1 MTYHDDTIA
10 AVASAAQGAAR
21 GIVRVSGHQA
31 SAVVA
36 KVFQC
41 AKPFDP
47 VDVPRATSVVGAVRI
62 ESLELPCRLYFW
74 PTSKSFTGEPVA
86 EFHTIGS
93 PPLLEGLLETLRRAG
108 ARMARPGE
116 FTLRAFLAGRIDL
129 TQAEAVLGVIDARSE
144 GELRGALEQL
154 AGGLGGP
161 LRRLR
166 DELLDLLAHLEAG
179 LDFADE
185 KIEFITKQELLDQ
198 LDRATA
204 TVNTVASR
212 LSDRDVQD
220 ALPRLVLVGPPNAG
234 KSSLFNAL
242 SQESRALVA
251 DIPGT
256 TRDYLTARL
265 DLDGVACELVDTAG
279 LDDELRA
286 SPLETASQ
294 RQTSMAAQRADVV
307 IVCRDASQAS
317 SSAAPEPASS
327 AEHRITVWTKSDLAP
342 DTPRPPKTF
351 ATSAVTGAGL
361 TELRAA
367 LRALAAEG
375 STQGATGVRATA
387 ARCRGSLDEAATA
400 LARAR
405 QIAALA
411 TSEELVAA
419 ELRVALA
426 ALGEVV
432 GAVYTND
439 LLDRIFSRFCI
450 GK

>member
-1 MTYHDDTIA
+1 MPYHDDTIA
-10 AVASAAQGAAR
+10 AIASAAQGAAR
-21 GIVRVSGHQA
+21 GMVRVSGRQVA
-31 SAVVA
+31 AVVA
-36 KVFQC
+36 RVFR
-41 AKPFDP
+41 AAEPYDP
-47 VDVPRATSVVGAVRI
+47 GAIRRATSLAGAVRI
-62 ESLELPCRLYFW
+62 DPLELPCRLYFW
-74 PTSKSFTGEPVA
+74 PTSKSYSGEPVA

-93 PPLLEGLLETLRRAG
+93 PPLLEALLEALRRAG

-116 FTLRAFLAGRIDL
+116 FTLRAFLAGRLDL
-129 TQAEAVLGVIDARSE
+129 TQAEAVLGVIDARSDA
-144 GELRGALEQL
+144 ELRGALEQL

-185 KIEFITKQELLDQ
+185 EIEFITRRELLDH

-204 TVNTVASR
+204 TVNEVASR

-242 SQESRALVA
+242 TQGSRSLVA

-279 LDDELRA
+279 LEA
-286 SPLETASQ
+286 ASASSPLETAAQ
-294 RQTSMAAQRADVV
+294 RQTSLAAQRADVL
-307 IVCRDASQAS
+307 IVCQDASLAA
-317 SSAAPEPASS
+317 SSAASRPGCN
-327 AEHRITVWTKSDLAP
+327 AERQVSVWTKCDLAQDLSLP
-342 DTPRPPKTF
+342 TGAF
-351 ATSAVTGAGL
+351 ATSTFSGAGL
-361 TELRAA
+361 SELRAA
-367 LRALAAEG
+367 LRAFASEG
-375 STQGATGVRATA
+375 APQSASGVRATA
-387 ARCRGSLDEAATA
+387 VRCRGSLDEASAA

-405 QIAALA
+405 QIAVA

-432 GAVYTND
+432 GTVYTDD

>member
-10 AVASAAQGAAR
+10 AIASAAQGAAR
-21 GIVRVSGHQA
+21 GLVRVSGHQVA
-31 SAVVA
+31 AVVA
-36 KVFQC
+36 QVFC
-41 AKPFDP
+41 TAEPFDP
-47 VDVPRATSVVGAVRI
+47 VAIRRATSLAGAVRI
-62 ESLELPCRLYFW
+62 DALELPCRLYFW
-74 PTSKSFTGEPVA
+74 PTKSYTGEPVA

-93 PPLLEGLLETLRRAG
+93 PPLLEALLEALRRAG

-116 FTLRAFLAGRIDL
+116 FTLRAFLAGRLDL
-129 TQAEAVLGVIDARSE
+129 TEAEAVLGVIDARSE
-144 GELRGALEQL
+144 EQLRGALEQL

-161 LRRLR
+161 LRQLR

-185 KIEFITKQELLDQ
+185 EIEFITRRELLDH
-198 LDRATA
+198 LERATA
-204 TVNTVASR
+204 TVNEVASR

-242 SQESRALVA
+242 TQGNRALVA

-279 LDDELRA
+279 LDDASDA
-286 SPLETASQ
+286 SPLETAAQ
-294 RQTSMAAQRADVV
+294 RQTSLAAQRADAL
-307 IVCRDASQAS
+307 IVCHDASQAA
-317 SSAAPEPASS
+317 SSAASKPGN
-327 AEHRITVWTKSDLAP
+327 AEQQINVWTKCDLAQDLSLP
-342 DTPRPPKTF
+342 TGAF
-351 ATSAVTGAGL
+351 ATSTITGAGL
-361 TELRAA
+361 SELRAA
-367 LRALAAEG
+367 LRALASEG
-375 STQGATGVRATA
+375 APQSATGVRATA
-387 ARCRGSLDEAATA
+387 ARCRGSLDEAAAA

-405 QIAALA
+405 QITAAA

-432 GAVYTND
+432 GTVYTDD